1 MNIGWTVG
9 EEILFKV
16 PKIDKKPGS
25 KRKDICKAV
34 KESCVLAI
42 DKKGLNQ
49 IKRSLLE
56 RGQQDEFSKIEIVLR
71 GNHLIKKDWK

>member
-1 MNIGWTVG
+1 MNSGWTVG

-42 DKKGLNQ
+42 DKKGLN
-49 IKRSLLE
+49 
-56 RGQQDEFSKIEIVLR
+56 
-71 GNHLIKKDWK
+71 